1 MTQRGIWVRMSIE
14 AERRSSEPRTIFSQV
29 SEAPANHSPSRKL
42 ASLLIGGRDFETS
55 SNSSVLCWYCWRQL
69 LTLTEK
75 VFHFQNKE
83 RYVDI
88 SLQDLMFICER
99 SSIWPL
105 GVVKHLG
112 PQWPERERR
121 DPFPLFLQRL
131 LIAESKERG
140 VFGDSRRRTCGCYWS
155 ITLPWKSGLASWHSL
170 DNILV
175 KM

>member
-1 MTQRGIWVRMSIE
+1 MTQRGIWVHMSIE

-55 SNSSVLCWYCWRQL
+55 SNSSVFCWYCWRQL
-69 LTLTEK
+69 LTLMEK

-140 VFGDSRRRTCGCYWS
+140 VFGDSRRRSCGCYWNMVHNAAMEVR
-155 ITLPWKSGLASWHSL
+155 SG
-170 DNILV
+170 ILTQPGQ
-175 KM
+175 

>member
-1 MTQRGIWVRMSIE
+1 MTQRGIWVHRSIE
-14 AERRSSEPRTIFSQV
+14 AERRSTEPRTIFSQV
-29 SEAPANHSPSRKL
+29 SDPPANHSPSRKL
-42 ASLLIGGRDFETS
+42 ALLLIGGRDFETS
-55 SNSSVLCWYCWRQL
+55 SNSSVLCCYCCWRQL
-69 LTLTEK
+69 LTEK

>member
-1 MTQRGIWVRMSIE
+1 MYLFSPKNVLRTQNTPLVSADLSALSHHIQMGDRSMTQRGIWVHMSIE

-29 SEAPANHSPSRKL
+29 SEPPANHSPSRKL

-83 RYVDI
+83 KYVDI
-88 SLQDLMFICER
+88 SLQDIMFSKKCLTGLQICER

-112 PQWPERERR
+112 PQWPEREG
-121 DPFPLFLQRL
+121 
-131 LIAESKERG
+131 I
-140 VFGDSRRRTCGCYWS
+140 
-155 ITLPWKSGLASWHSL
+155 HSL
-170 DNILV
+170 CFYNV
-175 KM
+175 F

>member
-1 MTQRGIWVRMSIE
+1 MTQRGIWVHMSIE

-29 SEAPANHSPSRKL
+29 SEPPANHSPSRKL

-55 SNSSVLCWYCWRQL
+55 SNSSVLCCYCCWRQL
-69 LTLTEK
+69 RTEK

-121 DPFPLFLQRL
+121 DPFPLFLQCL